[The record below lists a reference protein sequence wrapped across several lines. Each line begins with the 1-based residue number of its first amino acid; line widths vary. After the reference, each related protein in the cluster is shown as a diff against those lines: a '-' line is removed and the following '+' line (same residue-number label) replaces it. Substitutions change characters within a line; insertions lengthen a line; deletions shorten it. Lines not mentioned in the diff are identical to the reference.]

1 MGFYKIEVKEPLV
14 ASFYFESSRVHFLGL
29 SSPIQSGSNCM
40 GKESTVQKVPYY
52 EKQISSWMGALLLRS
67 IEKRFSF

>member
-40 GKESTVQKVPYY
+40 GKESTVQKVPY
-52 EKQISSWMGALLLRS
+52 KKLTDFFKDVGLVIKAC
-67 IEKRFSF
+67 